1 MSLRVNLKLK
11 LSKII
16 KRITVKYNTFEKAT
30 YDEYLIASLVLRSK
44 SEDEAFKYID
54 EITGAGSLN
63 PHFKR
68 LYEDISSFSKEQL
81 ERIME
86 NSMFPVLKI
95 DDSNRY
101 DYYPQ
106 LNISVFQKRIYEGD
120 IAERKNLAELLY
132 IKEEIIDL
140 KVQNVKALDKPEPY
154 YVEFANDGNIAV
166 RLLDKNVS
174 IPSELFESLLTIEL
188 DSIAKYKGTVHNKVD
203 GAGWNI
209 LNNSVVNNLF
219 STNNFYY
226 DDNGD
231 HLFIRNENIRRT
243 EVAKMSGLYIY
254 RESVIPYEGNI
265 KLCEKVLD
273 VISRNNNFSMF
284 KPQLFVKLLR
294 NIEDYKSVEYINSYF
309 AATAASRE
317 IAMLVIELLKRGVLS
332 GWGVKVLDGIMK
344 HCSKDEYS
352 LVYRAN
358 PNVGF
363 TINQL
368 ILVDRNLLTEA
379 HRKEVD
385 DYYANL
391 NKMKATIRDIT
402 GEITVSGLRENV
414 KKLTSDEQTK
424 RFSKLC
430 NGLIGHVNKDLENAG
445 LNETEQWLKEALELR
460 ELGTVMKRKLEKIS

>member
-106 LNISVFQKRIYEGD
+106 LNIFVFQKRIYEGD

-154 YVEFANDGNIAV
+154 YVEFSNDGNIAV
-166 RLLDKNVS
+166 SLLGKNVN

-294 NIEDYKSVEYINSYF
+294 NIEDYKSVEYINSYLINIF
-309 AATAASRE
+309 NSKE
-317 IAMLVIELLKRGVLS
+317 IAMLAIQLLRKG
-332 GWGVKVLDGIMK
+332 VLDGWEATVLNKILK
-344 HCSKDEYS
+344 CCSKEEYS
-352 LVYRAN
+352 LIYRAN
-358 PNVGF
+358 SNVDF

-368 ILVDRNLLTEA
+368 ICVDKNLLTEE
-379 HRKEVD
+379 HKKQVD
-385 DYYANL
+385 EYYANL
-391 NKMKATIRDIT
+391 NKMKTTIREII
-402 GEITVSGLRENV
+402 GEVTVKGLRENV
-414 KKLTSDEQTK
+414 KKLTADDKTK

-430 NGLIGHVNKDLENAG
+430 NNLIGHVSKDLDTVG
-445 LNETEQWLKEALELR
+445 LNETEQWLKDALELK
-460 ELGTVMKRKLEKIS
+460 ELSIEMQRRL

>member
-219 STNNFYY
+219 STNNFIWGWMLIPITALSEVIRHDCKDGYLALKQFNYY
-226 DDNGD
+226 
-231 HLFIRNENIRRT
+231 FI
-243 EVAKMSGLYIY
+243 AAC
-254 RESVIPYEGNI
+254 VILLWAVTIPLWTPFYHYAEG
-265 KLCEKVLD
+265 
-273 VISRNNNFSMF
+273 
-284 KPQLFVKLLR
+284 
-294 NIEDYKSVEYINSYF
+294 
-309 AATAASRE
+309 
-317 IAMLVIELLKRGVLS
+317 
-332 GWGVKVLDGIMK
+332 
-344 HCSKDEYS
+344 
-352 LVYRAN
+352 
-358 PNVGF
+358 
-363 TINQL
+363 
-368 ILVDRNLLTEA
+368 
-379 HRKEVD
+379 
-385 DYYANL
+385 
-391 NKMKATIRDIT
+391 
-402 GEITVSGLRENV
+402 
-414 KKLTSDEQTK
+414 
-424 RFSKLC
+424 
-430 NGLIGHVNKDLENAG
+430 LENAHEIFLITIKLAPFYIAYAG
-445 LNETEQWLKEALELR
+445 CAIIDNYFVGTGHTVYNAINSLIINLGYYGIFFILYLTKAITFTMDVIILMFGFGMVVHLIISVIEERLFFRKR
-460 ELGTVMKRKLEKIS
+460 ELKRLLAEQTNLV